1 MNTEQ
6 TSVDDVIKDF
16 EACWNRHDMEAFS
29 QLFTENADFVNVIG
43 LVSNGRTE
51 IKNAHEAIHATIFRH
66 SRLNINNSTSRF
78 IEPNAAV
85 VRSRWDLT
93 GISDSQGAELPPKK
107 GMLINILVKRN
118 DGWLITAA
126 QNTEIVSVN

>member
-6 TSVDDVIKDF
+6 TAVNNVIKDF

-29 QLFTENADFVNVIG
+29 RLFTEDADFVNVIG

-51 IKNAHEAIHATIFRH
+51 IKKAHEAIHATIFKN
-66 SRLNINNSTSRF
+66 SRLNINDITSKF
-78 IEPNAAV
+78 LEPNAVV
-85 VRSRWDLT
+85 VRSRWDLV
-93 GISDSQGAELPPKK
+93 GITDPQGTELPPKK
-107 GMLINILVKRN
+107 GMLINILVKKN

-126 QNTEIVSVN
+126 QNTEIVSVD